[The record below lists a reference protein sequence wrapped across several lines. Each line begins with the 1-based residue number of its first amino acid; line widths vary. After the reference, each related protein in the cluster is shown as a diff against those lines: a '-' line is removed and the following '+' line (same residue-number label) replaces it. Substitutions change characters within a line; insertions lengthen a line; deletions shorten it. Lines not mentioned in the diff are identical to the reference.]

1 MTSSTPPPT
10 ATTVAGA
17 AHPAA
22 TTRPRKRLPIGLQTL
37 SRLMED
43 GCYYADKSGYAV
55 DLAQAGTYYFLSRP
69 RRFGKSLFL
78 DTLKEL
84 FEGNAALFQG
94 LAAETRWDWTKKHPV
109 IRISFGSGVH
119 KTKADLVQRMREILI
134 DNQQRLGLTCTHPSV
149 GGQLSQLIAQ
159 AHQRTGQPVVVLID
173 EYDKPILDNI
183 TDSATALDMR
193 ETLKDL
199 YSVLKDMDEH
209 LRFVFITGVSKFS
222 KVSLFSGL
230 NNLKDIT
237 LDARYSALCGYTDE
251 DVDTVFAPELVGLDR
266 EEIRRWY
273 NGYNWLGTSVYN
285 PFDLLLLFD
294 FREFKPYWFETGTPT
309 FLIKLL
315 AERQVFTPM
324 LGQTV
329 AEETLLSTFD
339 VDIIPPEA
347 LMFQAGYL
355 TVDSVWKIPGR
366 QEFTLKY
373 PNKEVQASLNDSL
386 LKHWV
391 GGLSIPG
398 RQISQ
403 LYRVLLANDLPAL
416 QPLFH
421 AFFATIPNDWYR
433 NSPIAQYEGY
443 YASIFYSHF
452 AALGLDIRL
461 EDVTNHGRIDMT
473 VLFNGHVYIFEFK
486 VVSGHPPPGQPAADA
501 TPPGK
506 ALQQIKAKGYA
517 DKYRARGEP
526 IHLIGVAFSKDDRN
540 IVGFCLE
547 NT

>member
-1 MTSSTPPPT
+1 MNSSALQPST
-10 ATTVAGA
+10 ASL
-17 AHPAA
+17 
-22 TTRPRKRLPIGLQTL
+22 RKKLPIGLQTL

-84 FEGNAALFQG
+84 FEGNAALFKG
-94 LAAETRWDWTKKHPV
+94 LAAETRWDWSKQHPV
-109 IRISFGSGVH
+109 IRINFGDGVLKSRAELDERIH
-119 KTKADLVQRMREILI
+119 ELLL
-134 DNQQRLGLTCTHPSV
+134 DNQRRLGVTCTHASIS
-149 GGQLSQLIAQ
+149 GQLSELIAQ
-159 AHQRTGQPVVVLID
+159 AHQASGQRVVVLVD

-183 TDSATALDMR
+183 TDTPTATDMR
-193 ETLKDL
+193 EGLKNL
-199 YSVLKDMDEH
+199 YSVLKGADEH
-209 LRFVFITGVSKFS
+209 LKFVFITGVSKFS

-230 NNLKDIT
+230 NNLEDIT
-237 LDARYSALCGYTDE
+237 LSGRYSALCGYTDE
-251 DVDTVFAPELVGLDR
+251 DVDTVFAPELLGLDR

-273 NGYNWLGTSVYN
+273 NGYNWLGQGVYN
-285 PFDLLLLFD
+285 PFDLLLLFRN
-294 FREFKPYWFETGTPT
+294 REFKPYWFETGTPT
-309 FLIKLL
+309 FLVKLL
-315 AERQVFTPM
+315 AERQVFTPT

-329 AEETLLSTFD
+329 AEDTLLSTFD

-391 GGLSIPG
+391 GDLSIPG

-421 AFFATIPNDWYR
+421 AFFATIPHDWYR

-452 AALGLDIRL
+452 AALGLDIKL
-461 EDVTNHGRIDMT
+461 EDATNQGRIDMT

-486 VVSGHPPPGQPAADA
+486 AVDGNAG
-501 TPPGK
+501 GG
-506 ALQQIKAKGYA
+506 ALEQIKRNHYA

-526 IHLIGVAFSKDDRN
+526 IHLIGVAFGKASRN
-540 IVGFCLE
+540 IVAFEVEAG
-547 NT
+547 